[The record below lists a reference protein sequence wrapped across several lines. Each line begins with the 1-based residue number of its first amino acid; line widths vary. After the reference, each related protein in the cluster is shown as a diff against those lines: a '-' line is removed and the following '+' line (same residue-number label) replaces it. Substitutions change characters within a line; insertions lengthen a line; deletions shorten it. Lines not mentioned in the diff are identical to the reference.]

1 MTDPRYP
8 KLADLLINYST
19 SLQRGENILLDMVD
33 VPDEFTVEL
42 MRAARAAGATP
53 VVEVRHSR
61 VTREVLRDTN
71 DTHAKLLHDIELAR
85 MKKFQAYIAIRGA
98 HNATESSEIGRAHV

>member
-42 MRAARAAGATP
+42 MRAARALVAAERALDEEGVPFSLVEGDDAKIALSGARFVFVPSSCGIGTSINCYFTGF
-53 VVEVRHSR
+53 VFERSR
-61 VTREVLRDTN
+61 S
-71 DTHAKLLHDIELAR
+71 
-85 MKKFQAYIAIRGA
+85 RG
-98 HNATESSEIGRAHV
+98 